1 MTKECIRLKWGIG
14 RMIFESPVPPIVVP
28 IWHIGMDEVLPNE
41 PPYVLRL
48 RKNLTF
54 NYGDPIDMTDMVSH
68 YLFNTYFLCPF
79 VVFQ

>member
-48 RKNLTF
+48 RKHLTF

-68 YLFNTYFLCPF
+68 YLFNT
-79 VVFQ
+79 